1 LKIKTFKARLCLCKQ
16 GNTTTCSPIYSRTD
30 SYIARQKGEEVKDL
44 RVGYRKAIAAWGM
57 LKDNAVESP
66 EAIEYRHYTIS
77 YEQFSEAMEL
87 LREGLGEIDEVEIL
101 LQS

>member
-1 LKIKTFKARLCLCKQ
+1 M
-16 GNTTTCSPIYSRTD
+16 
-30 SYIARQKGEEVKDL
+30 KDL
-44 RVGYRKAIAAWGM
+44 RVGYRKALAAWGM
-57 LKDNAVESP
+57 LKDNAVESSEGTEWLHHP
-66 EAIEYRHYTIS
+66 YTIS